1 MAWIVTW
8 KTCHTTHHD
17 NLWCASWP
25 NIGHRINNQKV
36 ITYGACELAFKQ
48 RLKLVPYET
57 AVGLVLT
64 LSSVVTY
71 LLIG

>member
-1 MAWIVTW
+1 M
-8 KTCHTTHHD
+8 TTFGA
-17 NLWCASWP
+17 LL
-25 NIGHRINNQKV
+25 GHRINNQKV
-36 ITYGACELAFKQ
+36 ITCGACELAFKQ

-64 LSSVVTY
+64 LSSVITY